1 MIDQATIA
9 RIRDAIDI
17 VQVIGDFVPLKRQGS
32 DYVACC
38 PFHQEKTP
46 SFHVS
51 PSRQYFNCFGCHEK
65 GNAIT
70 FLMKHEQ
77 MTYVEALKWLGN
89 KYGIEV
95 NDVQESFEEI
105 QRKNHRDSLLIINEY
120 AGKYFTNALLNT
132 EEGRSVGLSY
142 FRERGFTD
150 ETIREFQLGYSKK
163 EKDAFTK
170 EAIAAGYKK
179 SLLLELGLS
188 VEKQDG
194 PYAGEVSDKFHE
206 RVIFPIRSVNGKIV
220 AFGGR
225 ILSSEKSSV
234 KYMNSPESEIYHKKR
249 VLYGLYE
256 ARNAISQRK
265 NCYLVEGYTDV
276 ISMHQAG
283 IENVVASCGTALTEE
298 QVLLLKR
305 FTQKITIIYDGDQA
319 GVNAALKGINLFLQK
334 GMNVKVVLIPGGED
348 PDSFARTHKREE
360 IEDFLEKSEE
370 DFIVYQFRNLS
381 KNLNGDPYEE
391 GKMINEIALSVS
403 MIDDAGIRSAYITRA
418 SDLLGIGR
426 EDFTEKVNALRQ
438 ERMSQAST
446 YQSGQRQYVSRQDPS
461 AYRKA
466 TQQKTPADKAEDE
479 LRRSE
484 QDLLYL
490 LLKFGRQT
498 LHNLHN
504 AMVGVEKVYEPTV
517 AEYIRQTLQV
527 DGLQITDPVLKK
539 IYDLYFENIK
549 AGDSTTEVER
559 FFISSMEQDI
569 SDTAIEILSSSYRF
583 RSEKIESSV
592 ESIGKNLS
600 AVLPRTVYVYKSKVI
615 NSRLATLRGKL
626 LDLDPS
632 KEEESK
638 MLTRQIQQLS
648 TIKSRLL
655 REAKFAK

>member
-95 NDVQESFEEI
+95 SDVQESFEEI
-105 QRKNHRDSLLIINEY
+105 QKRNHRDSLLIINEY

-142 FRERGFTD
+142 FRERGFKD
-150 ETIREFQLGYSKK
+150 ETIREFQLGYANK
-163 EKDAFTK
+163 ERDSFTR
-170 EAIAAGYKK
+170 EAVAAGYKK
-179 SLLLELGLS
+179 SLLVELGLS
-188 VEKQDG
+188 VEKTDG
-194 PYAGEVSDKFHE
+194 PYAGEVTDKFHE
-206 RVIFPIRSVNGKIV
+206 RVMFPIRSVNGKIV

-225 ILSSEKSSV
+225 ILSSEKSPV

-256 ARNAISQRK
+256 ARNSISQKK

-276 ISMHQAG
+276 ISMHQSG
-283 IENVVASCGTALTEE
+283 IENVAASCGTALTEE

-305 FTQKITIIYDGDQA
+305 FTQKITIIYDGDNA

-348 PDSFARTHKREE
+348 PDSFARTHTREE
-360 IEDFLEKSEE
+360 LEDFLEKSEE

-381 KNLNGDPYEE
+381 RNLSGDPYEE
-391 GKMINEIALSVS
+391 GRMINEIALSVS
-403 MIDDAGIRSAYITRA
+403 MIDDAGIRSAYLSTA
-418 SDLLGIGR
+418 SELLGIGR
-426 EDFTEKVNALRQ
+426 DDFSDKVNSLRA
-438 ERMSQAST
+438 ERKNQAYS
-446 YQSGQRQYVSRQDPS
+446 YQSGQRSYTSRPDPS

-466 TQQKTPADKAEDE
+466 TEQKSPPDKAAEE

-484 QDLLYL
+484 QDLVYL
-490 LLKFGRQT
+490 LLKFGRET

-504 AMVGVEKVYEPTV
+504 ALVGVEKVYEPTV
-517 AEYIRQTLQV
+517 AEYISQTLEV

-539 IYDLYFENIK
+539 IYDLYFENVK
-549 AGDSTTEVER
+549 AADSTTDVER
-559 FFISSMEQDI
+559 FFISSMDQEI

-583 RSEKIESSV
+583 RSEKIENSV
-592 ESIGKNLS
+592 EGIGKNLS

-615 NSRLATLRGKL
+615 TSRLATLRSQL
-626 LDLDPS
+626 LNLDS
-632 KEEESK
+632 SQEEEINE
-638 MLTRQIQQLS
+638 LTRQIQQLS
-648 TIKSRLL
+648 IVKSRLL

>member
-132 EEGRSVGLSY
+132 DEGKSVGLTY

-150 ETIREFQLGYSKK
+150 ETIREFQLGSSKK

-170 EAIAAGYKK
+170 DAIAAGYKK

-194 PYAGEVSDKFHE
+194 PYAGEVTDKFHE
-206 RVIFPIRSVNGKIV
+206 RVMFPIRSVNGKIV

-225 ILSSEKSSV
+225 ILSSEKSPV
-234 KYMNSPESEIYHKKR
+234 KYMNSPESEIYHKKK

-256 ARNAISQRK
+256 ARNSISQKK

-283 IENVVASCGTALTEE
+283 IQNVVASCGTALTEE

-348 PDSFARTHKREE
+348 PDSFARTHRREE

-381 KNLNGDPYEE
+381 RNLNGDPYEE

-446 YQSGQRQYVSRQDPS
+446 YQSGQRQYVSRQDPT

-466 TQQKTPADKAEDE
+466 TSQKTPADKAEDE

-490 LLKFGRQT
+490 LLKFGRET
-498 LHNLHN
+498 LHNLNN
-504 AMVGVEKVYEPTV
+504 AMVGAERVYEPSV
-517 AEYIRQTLQV
+517 AEYIKQTLQV
-527 DGLQITDPVLKK
+527 DGLQITDPILKK

-626 LDLDPS
+626 LGLDPS
-632 KEEESK
+632 QEEESK
-638 MLTRQIQQLS
+638 KLTKQIQQLS

>member
-9 RIRDAIDI
+9 RIRDALDI

-95 NDVQESFEEI
+95 NDVEESFEEI
-105 QRKNHRDSLLIINEY
+105 QKRNHRDSLLIINEY

-132 EEGRSVGLSY
+132 DEGRSVGLSY

-150 ETIREFQLGYSKK
+150 QTIREFQLGYSKR

-194 PYAGEVSDKFHE
+194 PYAGEVTDKFHE

-234 KYMNSPESEIYHKKR
+234 KYMNSPESDIYHKKR

-256 ARNAISQRK
+256 ARNAISQKK

-348 PDSFARTHKREE
+348 PDSFARTHRREE

-381 KNLNGDPYEE
+381 KNLSGDPYQE
-391 GKMINEIALSVS
+391 GQMINEIATSVS
-403 MIDDAGIRSAYITRA
+403 MIDDPGIRSAYITRA

-426 EDFTEKVNALRQ
+426 EDFSEKVNTLRT
-438 ERMSQAST
+438 ERLSQAAA
-446 YQSGQRQYVSRQDPS
+446 YKSGQRAYSSNPDPA
-461 AYRKA
+461 AYRRA
-466 TQQKTPADKAEDE
+466 TGEKTPALKAEDE
-479 LRRSE
+479 LRKSE
-484 QDLLYL
+484 RDLIYL
-490 LLKFGRQT
+490 LLKFGRET
-498 LHNLHN
+498 LHNLRN
-504 AMVGVEKVYEPTV
+504 AYVGAERVYEPTV
-517 AEYIRQTLQV
+517 AEYLKQTLEV

-539 IYDLYFENIK
+539 IHDLYFENVK

-559 FFISSMEQDI
+559 FFISSMDQEI

-583 RSEKIESSV
+583 RSEKIERSV
-592 ESIGKNLS
+592 DEISKNLS

-615 NSRLATLRGKL
+615 NLRLAALRGRL
-626 LDLDPS
+626 LELDPS
-632 KEEESK
+632 QEEESRK
-638 MLTRQIQQLS
+638 ITAQIQQLS
-648 TIKSRLL
+648 TVKSRLL

>member
-17 VQVIGDFVPLKRQGS
+17 VQVIGDFMPLKRQGS

-105 QRKNHRDSLLIINEY
+105 QKRNHRDSLLIINEY

-142 FRERGFTD
+142 FRERGFKD
-150 ETIREFQLGYSKK
+150 ETIREFQLGYANK
-163 EKDAFTK
+163 ERDSFTR
-170 EAIAAGYKK
+170 EAVAAGYKK
-179 SLLLELGLS
+179 SLLVELGLS
-188 VEKQDG
+188 VEKTDG
-194 PYAGEVSDKFHE
+194 PYAGEVTDKFHE
-206 RVIFPIRSVNGKIV
+206 RVMFPIRSVNGKIV

-225 ILSSEKSSV
+225 ILSSEKSPV

-256 ARNAISQRK
+256 ARNSISQKK

-276 ISMHQAG
+276 ISMHQSG

-305 FTQKITIIYDGDQA
+305 FTQKITIIYDGDNA

-348 PDSFARTHKREE
+348 PDSFARTHTREE
-360 IEDFLEKSEE
+360 LEDFLEKSEE

-381 KNLNGDPYEE
+381 RNLSGDPYEE
-391 GKMINEIALSVS
+391 GRMINEIALSVS
-403 MIDDAGIRSAYITRA
+403 MIDDAGIRSAYLSTA
-418 SDLLGIGR
+418 SELLGIGR
-426 EDFTEKVNALRQ
+426 DDFSDKVNSLRA
-438 ERMSQAST
+438 ERKNQAYS
-446 YQSGQRQYVSRQDPS
+446 YQSGQRSYTSRPDPS

-466 TQQKTPADKAEDE
+466 TEQKSPPDKAAEE

-484 QDLLYL
+484 QDLVYL
-490 LLKFGRQT
+490 LLKFGRET

-504 AMVGVEKVYEPTV
+504 ALVGVEKVYEPTV
-517 AEYIRQTLQV
+517 AEYISQTLEV

-539 IYDLYFENIK
+539 IYDLYFENVK
-549 AGDSTTEVER
+549 AADSTTDVER
-559 FFISSMEQDI
+559 FFISSMDQEI

-583 RSEKIESSV
+583 RSEKIENSV
-592 ESIGKNLS
+592 EGIGKNLS

-615 NSRLATLRGKL
+615 TSRLATLRSQL
-626 LDLDPS
+626 LNLDS
-632 KEEESK
+632 SQEEEINE
-638 MLTRQIQQLS
+638 LTRQIQQLS
-648 TIKSRLL
+648 IVKSRLL

>member
-132 EEGRSVGLSY
+132 DEGKSVGLTY

-150 ETIREFQLGYSKK
+150 ETIREFQLGSSKK

-170 EAIAAGYKK
+170 DAIAAGYKK

-194 PYAGEVSDKFHE
+194 PYAGEVTDKFHE
-206 RVIFPIRSVNGKIV
+206 RVMFPIRSVNGKIV

-225 ILSSEKSSV
+225 ILSSEKSPV
-234 KYMNSPESEIYHKKR
+234 KYMNSPESEIYHEKK

-256 ARNAISQRK
+256 ARNSISQKK

-283 IENVVASCGTALTEE
+283 IQNVVASCGTALTEE

-348 PDSFARTHKREE
+348 PDSFARTHRREE

-381 KNLNGDPYEE
+381 RNLNGDPYEE

-446 YQSGQRQYVSRQDPS
+446 YQSGQRQYVSRQDPT

-466 TQQKTPADKAEDE
+466 TSQKTPADKAEDE

-490 LLKFGRQT
+490 LLKFGRET
-498 LHNLHN
+498 LHNLNN
-504 AMVGVEKVYEPTV
+504 AMVGAERVYEPSV
-517 AEYIRQTLQV
+517 AEYIKQTLQV
-527 DGLQITDPVLKK
+527 DGLQITDPILKK

-626 LDLDPS
+626 LGLDPS
-632 KEEESK
+632 QEEESK
-638 MLTRQIQQLS
+638 KLTKQIQQLS